1 MPRRR
6 NARVF
11 YRRLFMMDPD
21 PFTQVA
27 QAIVAAL
34 AGHAGFSALVM
45 PGNLIDPTS
54 STFEDYKADVAPG
67 DLPEALLRPREFEL
81 AAFGPSSRTAG
92 IRQKFDLVITTDA
105 LRTTSLHAVK
115 YQALRALATAGD
127 TLGLDFVRT
136 WSIHSGEEHDS
147 PKLRAERLTGSAAAA
162 TRGTRRW
169 VAALC
174 IDVQMVLSRD
184 DLLN

>member
-1 MPRRR
+1 
-6 NARVF
+6 
-11 YRRLFMMDPD
+11 MDPD

-34 AGHAGFSALVM
+34 AGHAGFSALVQ

-54 STFEDYKADVAPG
+54 ATFEDYKADVAPG
-67 DLPEALLRPREFEL
+67 DLPEALLRPRTFEL
-81 AAFGPSSRTAG
+81 AAFGPNSRSAA
-92 IRQKFDLVITTDA
+92 IRQRFDLVITTDA

-127 TLGLDFVRT
+127 TLGLDFVRS
-136 WSIHSGEEHDS
+136 WLISSGEEHDS
-147 PKLRAERLTGSAAAA
+147 PKAPGERLTGSAAAA

-169 VAALC
+169 VAAMM
-174 IDVQMVLSRD
+174 IDVQMTLSRD
-184 DLLN
+184 DLLT